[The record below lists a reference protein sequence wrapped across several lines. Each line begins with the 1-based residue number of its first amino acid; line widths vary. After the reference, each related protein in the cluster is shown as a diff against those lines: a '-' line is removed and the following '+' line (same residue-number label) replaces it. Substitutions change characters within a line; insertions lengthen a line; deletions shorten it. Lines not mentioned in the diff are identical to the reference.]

1 VAHGLL
7 FKCHTSDKHKQK
19 HQLSPQKT
27 ERSQITAKLMKGGKA
42 WLKFPESRCYVYAND
57 ELIQ

>member
-42 WLKFPESRCYVYAND
+42 W
-57 ELIQ
+57 